1 MTISGGELL
10 LDLFQ
15 ACGIEYIFCS
25 PGTEWTPVWEGLLK
39 RRERGDSSLHYINCR
54 DEVLAVSMAQGYAEV
69 SGGLPAVLLH
79 AGVGPLHGAMAM
91 RNALSARVP
100 MLIFG
105 GETCEHCGDDEVRAQ
120 GFHWLGLLSDIGGP
134 SAQVR
139 SYVKWSNEVKSRDGL
154 ADSVYRG
161 CQLARSAPAGPVFI
175 SVPSELLL
183 KSGTGST
190 RPCPAAVKVEPCLA
204 DLQAVARQLVHAR
217 QPVIIAENAGRDP
230 AAVSSLVALAETL
243 GIPVF
248 ESSLPY
254 TSSFPRNNPF
264 YMGVNVAETLREADV
279 VFVVDSVTPWYP
291 PAAGPPE
298 SAKVIVLDEA
308 PLHERLPFWG
318 YHVDTA
324 ITAAAAPALE
334 ALVDLVRRETAGA
347 EMPGYRQRRQYWQ
360 GKHDEMAAQ
369 LEREALAGREKKPMA
384 ARWFLRAAGKS
395 LPSDSILVDE
405 TIMHTRVV
413 HAYLAEPGRYI
424 KAAYGGL
431 GVGMGEALGVKL
443 ARPDRPVVL
452 MIGDGSFNY
461 NPALAALGLGQ
472 EYGLPVFIII
482 FDNGGYQAMK
492 WGHQRLY
499 PQGIAMTRDVYLGV
513 DITPAPDY
521 VKIAGAF
528 GAYGERLEEP
538 ANIEAAIKRCL
549 ERIAGGNTALLD
561 VMLESAPPFT
571 PPPPRE

>member
-39 RRERGDSSLHYINCR
+39 RRERGDASLKYINCR
-54 DEVLAVSMAQGYAEV
+54 DEALAISMAQGYVEV
-69 SGGLPAVLLH
+69 SGVLPAVLLH

-100 MLIFG
+100 MIIFG
-105 GETCEHCGDDEVRAQ
+105 GETCEHCGDDEVLAQ

-134 SAQVR
+134 AAQVK
-139 SYVKWSNEVKSRDGL
+139 SYVKWSNEVQSRDGL

-161 CQLARSAPAGPVFI
+161 CQIARSAPAGPVFV

-183 KSGTGST
+183 RSGAEST
-190 RPCPAAVKVEPCLA
+190 QPCPVATQVEPCLA
-204 DLQAVARQLVHAR
+204 DLQAVAVQLVHAR

-230 AAVSSLVALAETL
+230 AAVKNLVALAEAL
-243 GIPVF
+243 SIPVF

-254 TSSFPRNNPF
+254 ASSFPKKNPL
-264 YMGVNVAETLREADV
+264 YMGVNVAEALREADV

-318 YHVDTA
+318 YRVDTV
-324 ITAAAAPALE
+324 ITAATTPALE
-334 ALVDLVRRETAGA
+334 ALVDLVRGETRG
-347 EMPGYRQRRQYWQ
+347 ETPDYRKRRQYWR
-360 GKHDEMAAQ
+360 GKHDEMVAR
-369 LEREALAGREKKPMA
+369 LEQEALAGLNKKPIA
-384 ARWFLRAAGKS
+384 ARWFLRALEKS
-395 LPSDSILVDE
+395 LPPESILVDE
-405 TIMHTRVV
+405 TVMHTRAV

-452 MIGDGSFNY
+452 MIGDGAFNY

-499 PQGIAMTRDVYLGV
+499 PQGIAMTRDAYLGV

-521 VKIAGAF
+521 MKIAGAF
-528 GAYGERLEEP
+528 RAYGERLEEP
-538 ANIEAAIKRCL
+538 GNIEEVIKRCL
-549 ERIAGGNTALLD
+549 DRIARGNTALLD
-561 VMLESAPPFT
+561 VVLESAPPFT
-571 PPPPRE
+571 PPPPRG